1 MGQTSEKI
9 SRSTLTEKDSKEI
22 ALFLTTKRKQV
33 LEKLYEK
40 KRISQGELAEEINTS
55 TASLANILLKF
66 RKFKYKLIDSQGE
79 GKRQYYYLTD
89 LGNAYIENYYDERKS
104 SRNENVIFGDSF
116 RVMQIVENSLV
127 NLKKR
132 YEDKWETML
141 DDALIACIKY
151 YMTDDEDVEEIDE
164 FLFSVERALID
175 NYENYSVDI
184 LDLVSSN
191 SILLDR
197 FEKFFEMFG
206 IISPLLQIW
215 NDGIDRLKIY
225 DYIENLLTHNEDGL
239 EENVFQFSEKER
251 EKLVN
256 MMSCIVK
263 KVRNKQEIYRLCN
276 RITAGNQELSAYL
289 TKEIYNKQRN
299 ESEE

>member
-9 SRSTLTEKDSKEI
+9 SRPALTEKDRKEI
-22 ALFLTTKRKQV
+22 DFFLSTKRKQV
-33 LEKLYEK
+33 VEKLYEK

-89 LGNAYIENYYDERKS
+89 LGNAYIENCYNERKN

-127 NLKKR
+127 NLKKK
-132 YEDKWETML
+132 YGDKWETML
-141 DDALIACIKY
+141 DDALIACIRY
-151 YMTDDEDVEEIDE
+151 YMTDDKDVDEIDE

-191 SILLDR
+191 SILLNR

-206 IISPLLQIW
+206 IITPLLQIW

-225 DYIENLLTHNEDGL
+225 DYIENLLTDNEDRL

-251 EKLVN
+251 EKLIN
-256 MMSCIVK
+256 MMNCIVK
-263 KVRNKQEIYRLCN
+263 KVRSKQEIYRLCN

-289 TKEIYNKQRN
+289 TKEIYNKQRH
-299 ESEE
+299 ESEK

>member
-1 MGQTSEKI
+1 MGQPNEKI

-33 LEKLYEK
+33 VEKLYEK

-104 SRNENVIFGDSF
+104 SRNENIIFGDSF
-116 RVMQIVENSLV
+116 RLMQVVENSLV

-151 YMTDDEDVEEIDE
+151 YMTDDEDVDEIDE
-164 FLFSVERALID
+164 FLISVERALID

>member
-1 MGQTSEKI
+1 MGQPNEKI

-33 LEKLYEK
+33 VEKLYEK

-104 SRNENVIFGDSF
+104 SRNENIIFGDSF
-116 RVMQIVENSLV
+116 RLMQVVENSLV

-151 YMTDDEDVEEIDE
+151 YMTDDEDVDEIDE

>member
-33 LEKLYEK
+33 VEKLYEK

-151 YMTDDEDVEEIDE
+151 YMTDDEDVDEIDE

-175 NYENYSVDI
+175 NYENYS
-184 LDLVSSN
+184 
-191 SILLDR
+191 
-197 FEKFFEMFG
+197 
-206 IISPLLQIW
+206 
-215 NDGIDRLKIY
+215 
-225 DYIENLLTHNEDGL
+225 
-239 EENVFQFSEKER
+239 
-251 EKLVN
+251 
-256 MMSCIVK
+256 
-263 KVRNKQEIYRLCN
+263 
-276 RITAGNQELSAYL
+276 
-289 TKEIYNKQRN
+289 
-299 ESEE
+299 